1 MVDVILQD
9 VLKSVILQQEL
20 IFQGRP
26 SPWALSVAL
35 NFSQPRYVPF
45 YTLFDGNKP
54 CTLSNTGPRG
64 FFHIQIHIQ
73 LIFCVCVCVCV
84 FEIFCTLFIVWVYL
98 LAEDVLIPGVQYS
111 LASGVGSSR

>member
-20 IFQGRP
+20 ISQRRQ

-54 CTLSNTGPRG
+54 CTLSNTGPEG
-64 FFHIQIHIQ
+64 FFHIKIHIQ
-73 LIFCVCVCVCV
+73 LIFCVCVC
-84 FEIFCTLFIVWVYL
+84 EIFCTLFIVWVYL
-98 LAEDVLIPGVQYS
+98 LAEDVLIAGVQYS

>member
-20 IFQGRP
+20 ISQRRQ

-73 LIFCVCVCVCV
+73 LIFCVCVC
-84 FEIFCTLFIVWVYL
+84 EIFCTLFIVWVYL
-98 LAEDVLIPGVQYS
+98 LAEDVLIAGVQYS